1 MNQNAATTIAALL
14 VLNAGLFVSNHA
26 RDMHAR
32 AETRADVVSARTE
45 ACKARMEARA
55 AAQTARIEARQ
66 AAREAIRARRD
77 AQEETLRAIKIAPAT
92 ALAKPRVSL
101 TDYVHCIVNSGV
113 RSIVG
118 SN

>member
-26 RDMHAR
+26 RDMRAHAATR
-32 AETRADVVSARTE
+32 AEVVSAKSE

-55 AAQTARIEARQ
+55 AALKARIEARQ
-66 AAREAIRARRD
+66 AARDAVRARRD
-77 AQEETLRAIKIAPAT
+77 ARNEALRVIRFAPAT
-92 ALAKPRVSL
+92 STANPRVSL

-113 RSIVG
+113 RSLVG